1 MDLLFDA
8 SALDVTFTPLLMK
21 KNRPASQLTVI
32 CKPEDREKMEKVI
45 FENTSTI
52 GLRYCTMERS
62 ILKREEVMVT
72 TKYGDVVCKKNYY
85 QEMTQI
91 YPEFE
96 SVKALARQ
104 NNVPYKTVYN
114 EAVRTSRREN

>member
-1 MDLLFDA
+1 MHHGA
-8 SALDVTFTPLLMK
+8 
-21 KNRPASQLTVI
+21 
-32 CKPEDREKMEKVI
+32 
-45 FENTSTI
+45 
-52 GLRYCTMERS
+52 S